1 MPYLPLH
8 GPNHLKL
15 KFYTIMQ
22 DFECVLDI
30 GGHKP
35 VNR

>member
-8 GPNHLKL
+8 GPNYLQL

-22 DFECVLDI
+22 DFERVLDFNC
-30 GGHKP
+30 K
-35 VNR
+35 

>member
-8 GPNHLKL
+8 GPNQLQI

-22 DFECVLDI
+22 DFKRVFDF
-30 GGHKP
+30 
-35 VNR
+35 N